1 MAKQFVSDLVANA
14 RVGSTFV
21 VKSKSLVPFKKK
33 PERFLSCVLRDRTG
47 EIKAVMWDNAE
58 EVAARFEEGDVV
70 DVAGQVNEYQG
81 QTQIVLAEIER
92 SPEGT
97 YDPGELMVRS
107 DRTEAELLQWLDGL
121 VAQVREPHLRALL
134 DGFFG
139 DPDLR
144 RKLVDAH
151 GARSL
156 HHAYVGGLLE
166 HMLSVVQLLL
176 AAAEIHPE
184 MDRDL
189 LIAGGLLHDMGK
201 LEELEGT
208 ISSHYTDL
216 GRFVGHTVLTDRI
229 VTARIAGIEGF
240 SPELE
245 NLLTHM
251 LLSHHGEREWGAPVE
266 PRTMEACALHYAD
279 NMDARIQGYKSI
291 IRQGQASDSNWS
303 EYHRSYQREIYIGP
317 RPDGAEEPP
326 PAGRLAL

>member
-1 MAKQFVSDLVANA
+1 MPKQFVSDLVANT

-33 PERFLSCVLRDRTG
+33 PERFLSVILRDRTG
-47 EIKAVMWDNAE
+47 EIKAVLWDNAE
-58 EVAARFEEGDVV
+58 ELASHVEEGDVV

-81 QTQIVLAEIER
+81 QLQIVLTEIER

-97 YDPGELMVRS
+97 YDPGELVVRS
-107 DRTEAELLQWLDGL
+107 GRTEAELLQWLDGL
-121 VAQVREPHLRALL
+121 VAQVKQPHLRALL

-139 DPDLR
+139 DPGLR

-166 HMLSVVQLLL
+166 HTLSVVQLLL

-189 LIAGGLLHDMGK
+189 LIAGGLLHDIGK
-201 LEELEGT
+201 LVELDGFV
-208 ISSHYTDL
+208 SAHYTDL
-216 GRFVGHTVLTDRI
+216 GRFVGHTVLTDRM
-229 VTARIAGIEGF
+229 VTERIAQIDGF
-240 SPELE
+240 SQELA

-251 LLSHHGEREWGAPVE
+251 LLSHHGTREWGAPVE
-266 PRTMEACALHYAD
+266 PRTLEACALHYAD
-279 NMDARIQGYKSI
+279 NMDAHIQGYKSVI
-291 IRQGQASDSNWS
+291 QQAQASDSNWS

-317 RPDGAEEPP
+317 RPDSAEEPP
-326 PAGRLAL
+326 PSGRLAL